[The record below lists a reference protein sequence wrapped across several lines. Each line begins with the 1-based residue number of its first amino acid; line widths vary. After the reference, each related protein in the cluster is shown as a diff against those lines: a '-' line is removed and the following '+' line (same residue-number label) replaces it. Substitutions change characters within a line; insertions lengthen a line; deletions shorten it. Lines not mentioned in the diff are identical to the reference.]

1 METYEK
7 KDDTMLVINKTESV
21 EVPIAD
27 LISERD
33 SRMQRVAEV
42 ERNLAY
48 EQELL
53 NKVEEKLAEAEKL
66 GITIEVQID

>member
-7 KDDTMLVINKTESV
+7 KDDTTLVINKTESV

-66 GITIEVQID
+66 GITIEV

>member
-1 METYEK
+1 M
-7 KDDTMLVINKTESV
+7 
-21 EVPIAD
+21 PIAD

-66 GITIEVQID
+66 GITIEV